1 MCRMFKRKHQVV
13 IFYLRGSNTVA
24 VCPLVD
30 ACANYNGY
38 MMSFYH
44 TIKNVNFTA
53 DEFRLYY
60 QYFTPSG
67 HFRPHISM
75 YKSNFSNSRL

>member
-1 MCRMFKRKHQVV
+1 MSV
-13 IFYLRGSNTVA
+13 YLRGSNTVA

-30 ACANYNGY
+30 ACANYNSY

-53 DEFRLYY
+53 DKFRLYY
-60 QYFTPSG
+60 QYFTPSD
-67 HFRPHISM
+67 PHISM
-75 YKSNFSNSRL
+75 YKSNFLNPRL